1 MLKWC
6 HTTQKKPW
14 GRSKISQVPALC
26 TNRLSPLQASQPPF
40 WNLQTPAT
48 VSAFSLPSASPASPH
63 PRVVGPVCKANHVQ
77 PTLAFPL
84 KTSDYSSS
92 LVKRRVIVS
101 VNQCR
106 KQSSKCH
113 FTCNSY
119 NQLPWQP
126 KYPVFRVKYNEYRAG
141 RIMTYQD
148 LQKDMRAQVVS
159 KLRPLLSVQRREVP
173 AEQGRTTKTSAME
186 RKATS

>member
-1 MLKWC
+1 MHKQALPIAGISTSILEPSDPC
-6 HTTQKKPW
+6 NILCFLPPTCQPSITT
-14 GRSKISQVPALC
+14 SKGCWTS
-26 TNRLSPLQASQPPF
+26 LQGQS
-40 WNLQTPAT
+40 
-48 VSAFSLPSASPASPH
+48 
-63 PRVVGPVCKANHVQ
+63 RVQ
-77 PTLAFPL
+77 PSLAFPL
-84 KTSDYSSS
+84 KTSDYFSS

-159 KLRPLLSVQRREVP
+159 KLRPLLSVQTREVL
-173 AEQGRTTKTSAME
+173 AEQGRTTKTSAMQ
-186 RKATS
+186 RKATA